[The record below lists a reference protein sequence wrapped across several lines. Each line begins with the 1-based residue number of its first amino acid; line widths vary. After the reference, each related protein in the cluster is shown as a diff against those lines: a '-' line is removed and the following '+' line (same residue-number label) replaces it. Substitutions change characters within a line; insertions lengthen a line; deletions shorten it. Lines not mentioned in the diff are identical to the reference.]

1 MSEDAR
7 VIVWDAKTGTS
18 LAAFEHRRRRS
29 SADDDEDATEA
40 EDGTSIDGGVIARA
54 FAARDGVAAIGLSDG
69 SVSVFDVERGARL
82 HRTSLARNGPVVD
95 VVDDDE
101 RERGNDAVVGVAI
114 GGGWIVARARGGAIK
129 TMSARDGGGT
139 KTVLERRRRGGGG
152 GGGGDAGAG
161 TSSSDG
167 DVASLRVLVPSDPP
181 YLPHDAAADASE
193 DGTSIDASTTSTSI
207 VVHARSN
214 RALAIDGADAV
225 LWPLVLGEDDD
236 DAGAGEIAGDEIAVR
251 LRGHAARIRAA
262 CFATCGGGGVGVCSS
277 SFSSRRVFVVTG
289 GDDASVRVWDAR
301 AGRCLR
307 TLEGPPGVAEAVH
320 AGQVPVEWSYR
331 PPPATRVVRVW
342 GGVVVDGRDDGSVLA
357 WSGVFDGL
365 EAAEEDALRDD
376 DDRRAVGRRRRIR
389 GEDGTSST
397 RSRSSA
403 AGGETDGVN
412 VDVDVDARAYG
423 AFAHARTP
431 EKREDEDVED
441 TDTDEEEE
449 EEEEYNDREIGGVK
463 GLIRQF
469 SAEKKK
475 GQSPF
480 ATSSSS
486 SSFSNTHLGGPSS
499 SPGGASSPSWSR
511 RPASYRRWW
520 VHTDAVASVVV
531 RGGRIVTVSVDG
543 GCHVLPL
550 PDDVLCRSHPHH
562 HAAAAGGGSSA
573 SGVKREHIA
582 AYDDDDF
589 DDDVDFD
596 RDDDA
601 LDDLDD
607 LDGDGGARDALI
619 NASHWPSH
627 DRVAGVPGGVRRLSS
642 EFIDAGCR
650 VAHLAWRNGSAALGP
665 VSNAFGSGAFS
676 SHWSPYV
683 TIRAVNAVP

>member
-1 MSEDAR
+1 
-7 VIVWDAKTGTS
+7 
-18 LAAFEHRRRRS
+18 
-29 SADDDEDATEA
+29 
-40 EDGTSIDGGVIARA
+40 
-54 FAARDGVAAIGLSDG
+54 
-69 SVSVFDVERGARL
+69 
-82 HRTSLARNGPVVD
+82 
-95 VVDDDE
+95 
-101 RERGNDAVVGVAI
+101 
-114 GGGWIVARARGGAIK
+114 
-129 TMSARDGGGT
+129 
-139 KTVLERRRRGGGG
+139 
-152 GGGGDAGAG
+152 
-161 TSSSDG
+161 
-167 DVASLRVLVPSDPP
+167 
-181 YLPHDAAADASE
+181 
-193 DGTSIDASTTSTSI
+193 
-207 VVHARSN
+207 
-214 RALAIDGADAV
+214 
-225 LWPLVLGEDDD
+225 
-236 DAGAGEIAGDEIAVR
+236 
-251 LRGHAARIRAA
+251 
-262 CFATCGGGGVGVCSS
+262 
-277 SFSSRRVFVVTG
+277 
-289 GDDASVRVWDAR
+289 
-301 AGRCLR
+301 
-307 TLEGPPGVAEAVH
+307 
-320 AGQVPVEWSYR
+320 
-331 PPPATRVVRVW
+331 VW

-365 EAAEEDALRDD
+365 DAAEEDALRDD

-403 AGGETDGVN
+403 AGGETDGVD

-441 TDTDEEEE
+441 TDTDEEEEEE

-520 VHTDAVASVVV
+520 VHTDAVASIVV
-531 RGGRIVTVSVDG
+531 RGGRVVTVSVDG

-683 TIRAVNAVP
+683 PIRAVNAVP